1 LNILW
6 VPFVAFLDIAVPDKI
21 LTLPIAASFLVSLA
35 HAWSLYELRV
45 RVPKTQLFASL
56 LAAMSVQW
64 TVARAVGMGLVKDH
78 LPFVRTDKGGAK
90 RKTEF
95 PAFWEGIIAAL
106 LLIGAMTLVGTNI
119 KQVREINLFALV
131 LCVQSLPFIA
141 AVLLAWLERSR
152 LNDFATWR
160 RVQSRTLALLPKREA
175 RKKSREVA

>member
-1 LNILW
+1 
-6 VPFVAFLDIAVPDKI
+6 VPDKI

-119 KQVREINLFALV
+119 KQVREINLFAAV

-141 AVLLAWLERSR
+141 AVLLATLERSR

-160 RVQSRTLALLPKREA
+160 ALQARTLALLPKREA
-175 RKKSREVA
+175 ADKSREVA